1 MPIDEAVYSVYMD
14 GRPTGDRGLSRKE
27 AEAKA
32 QYWAKG
38 IESHKASD
46 KRRAPC
52 IEVRMDQQIVKESDA
67 LYQWAKQGG

>member
-1 MPIDEAVYSVYMD
+1 MPMHDEVFSVYLD
-14 GRPTGDRGLSRKE
+14 GRPTQDRGLSRAE
-27 AEAKA
+27 ADAKA

-52 IEVRMDQQIVKESDA
+52 IEVRLDRQMVREDER
-67 LYQWAKQGG
+67 LYRWAKQGG

>member
-1 MPIDEAVYSVYMD
+1 MPMHDEVYTVYMD
-14 GRPTGDRGLSRKE
+14 GRPTQDRGLSRAE

-32 QYWAKG
+32 QYWATG

-52 IEVRMDQQIVKESDA
+52 VEVRIDRHLVQEDER
-67 LYQWAKQGG
+67 LYQWVKQGG

>member
-1 MPIDEAVYSVYMD
+1 MPIHDEVYTVYLD
-14 GRPTGDRGLSRKE
+14 GRPTQDRGLSR
-27 AEAKA
+27 AEADSKA

-52 IEVRMDQQIVKESDA
+52 IEVRMDRQIVREEEQW
-67 LYQWAKQGG
+67 YRWAKQGG